1 MLELNH
7 GIEGS
12 GILKIALFTDTFPP
26 QVNGVSLTLQRWVE
40 HMERR
45 QVETRIFVPR
55 CTSEDPE
62 KPGVRRSR
70 SIPLFFYPEHRLSF
84 PNPFVIRREL
94 REFRPDLI
102 HVTTPFN
109 MGLMGLHIARKEEI
123 PLVASYHT
131 HFDRYLQY
139 YGLQFLSTWIWHYMR
154 WFHESCEMLLAPSD
168 ETKNLLQDR
177 GFSRVELWRRGVDT
191 HLFHPGRAHEGFRER
206 YHIGQRRIL
215 LYVGRIAPEKDLDVL
230 VQAIKHLSQ
239 SLRDRV
245 HWVLVGDGP
254 MREELEAEALPS
266 VTFTGTLRGKELA
279 QAYASADCFVFP
291 STTETFGNVVL
302 ESLAAGTP
310 AVVAQAGGVKEIV
323 EHGRTGWCTAPRS
336 VEGLIEGIQYLLEK
350 PARLSMMGIE
360 ARRYAL
366 EQSWDRIF
374 DRLLTHYQGI
384 VARKPIRQAHA
395 G

>member
-1 MLELNH
+1 M
-7 GIEGS
+7 
-12 GILKIALFTDTFPP
+12 KIALFTDTFPP
-26 QVNGVSLTLQRWVE
+26 QVNGVSLTLQRWVA
-40 HMERR
+40 HMEQR
-45 QVETRIFVPR
+45 QVETRVFVPR
-55 CTSEDPE
+55 CTAEDLE
-62 KPGVRRSR
+62 APGVRRSR

-94 REFRPDLI
+94 REFQPDLI

-109 MGLMGLHIARKEEI
+109 MGLMGLHIAKKEGI

-139 YGLQFLSTWIWHYMR
+139 YGLQFLSNWIWHYMR
-154 WFHESCEMLLAPSD
+154 WFHESCEMMLAPSQ
-168 ETKNLLQDR
+168 ETKNLLEEE

-191 HLFHPGRAHEGFRER
+191 QLFHPGRANDAFRQR
-206 YHIGQRRIL
+206 YHIEQRRIL

-230 VQAIKHLSQ
+230 VEAIKRLPENQ
-239 SLRDRV
+239 RDHV

-254 MREELEAEALPS
+254 MRAELEAEALPS
-266 VTFTGTLRGKELA
+266 VTLTGTLRGEALA
-279 QAYASADCFVFP
+279 EAYASADCFVFP

-310 AVVAQAGGVKEIV
+310 AVVARTGGVKELV
-323 EHGRTGWCTAPRS
+323 EHGRTGWCTSPRS
-336 VEGLIEGIQYLLEK
+336 VEGLIEGIQFMLAE
-350 PARLSMMGIE
+350 PTRLSWMGIE

-374 DRLLTHYQGI
+374 DGLLARYQGV
-384 VARKPIRQAHA
+384 VAQKLIQQAHA